1 MNKGICILP
10 LVPVREKPSDR
21 SQMINQLL
29 FGDVVSIKDRY
40 KSWFFVETLHD
51 GYVGWV
57 DENQM
62 TAFPSAYFNQLEK
75 EVPVFLATELTKVSA
90 PAEEAP
96 LTLTLGSRLPLYDG
110 SAFQLGE
117 KKYPLPDNTPVLTGV
132 QPADKVMETA
142 RRYVGSPFLWGGR
155 SFFGNDCSGFTQIV
169 FRMCGYNLLRDA
181 SQQAEQGVLVSFV
194 EEAVAA
200 DLAFFEN
207 EEGNI
212 VHVGIMLNNR
222 QIIHSSGQ
230 VRIDSLDHEGIFR
243 ADIKKYTHKLRFI
256 KRIIT

>member
-40 KSWFFVETLHD
+40 KSWVFMETLHD
-51 GYVGWV
+51 GYAGWA
-57 DENQM
+57 DEKQV
-62 TAFPSAYFNQLEK
+62 AVFSSAYFDLLEK
-75 EVPVFLATELTKVSA
+75 EVPVFLAKEFIKVSA
-90 PAEEAP
+90 SAGEAP
-96 LTLTLGSRLPLYDG
+96 LTLTMGSRLPLYDG
-110 SAFQLGE
+110 STFKLGE
-117 KKYPLPDNTPVLTGV
+117 KKYRLPDNTPVITGV
-132 QPADKVMETA
+132 QPADKVTETA
-142 RRYVGSPFLWGGR
+142 RQYLGSPYLWGGR
-155 SFFGNDCSGFTQIV
+155 SCFGNDCSGFTQIV
-169 FRMCGYNLLRDA
+169 FRMNGYNLLRDA
-181 SQQAEQGVLVSFV
+181 SQQAERGILVNFV

-207 EEGNI
+207 EEGSI
-212 VHVGIMLNNR
+212 VHVGIMLHNQ

-230 VRIDSLDHEGIFR
+230 VRIDSIDHEGIFR
-243 ADIKKYTHKLRFI
+243 SDIKKYTHKLRFI